1 MKTLFLISILFL
13 TGCATTDPQVTNG
26 INRGLVKALKNIK

>member
-1 MKTLFLISILFL
+1 MKTLIVISVLFL
-13 TGCATTDPQVTNG
+13 SGCATNDPLVNEG

>member
-1 MKTLFLISILFL
+1 MKLVILSVALLL
-13 TGCATTDPQVTNG
+13 TGCATNDPQVNEG